1 VKDFDIHC
9 VHWLWSRNL
18 ISPIISR
25 ETAVTVSSEIAVDK
39 LDLQDSVGMVYME
52 DIVAEEVLI

>member
-1 VKDFDIHC
+1 MKDFDIHC
-9 VHWLWSRNL
+9 VHWSRSRNL
-18 ISPIISR
+18 ISLIISR

-52 DIVAEEVLI
+52 DVVAEEVLI